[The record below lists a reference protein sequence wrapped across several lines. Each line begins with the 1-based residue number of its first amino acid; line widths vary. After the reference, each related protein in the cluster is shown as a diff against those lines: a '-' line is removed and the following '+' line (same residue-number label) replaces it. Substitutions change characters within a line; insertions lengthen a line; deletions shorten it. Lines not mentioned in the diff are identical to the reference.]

1 MHVVH
6 PVADE
11 WTEEYVAWAAQTQ
24 HVLLTA
30 PLATFLDVAVTD
42 QLRPVLVTLDGA
54 SLSPAVSLALRRAG
68 GHWAVRTDRGVF
80 DGLSGYRI
88 DAFED
93 LWRRSGTDRDRLPG
107 YDQVTP
113 DGVGVLMF
121 DVYAHSR
128 ATESTTVGDLAQATV
143 SALGGGDLALWGP
156 HEPLLEPWGV
166 PAVTAAARAG
176 MPVTAALHAWAPD
189 GSFVDV
195 SAARTRHGVLEQAKG
210 GVVVG
215 SYPRHLDDPVER
227 ASDALA
233 AVAERFRPTIGFVSL
248 AHFDAGPS
256 QTTTAKYP
264 EAPLAVLIG
273 PRAVYD
279 LELDLTALV
288 ERYDVSILGSG
299 RSPAV
304 VVRFSDPDVGLWA
317 QLLAFAYDVGA
328 ERVAAAAG
336 LGQEV

>member
-11 WTEEYVAWAAQTQ
+11 WTEEYVAWAAQTR

-30 PLATFLDVAVTD
+30 PLATFLDAAVTD

-54 SLSPAVSLALRRAG
+54 SLSPSVSLALRRAG
-68 GHWAVRTDRGVF
+68 GYWAVRTDHGVF

-93 LWRRSGTDRDRLPG
+93 LWCRSGTDRDRLPG
-107 YDQVTP
+107 YDHAAA

-128 ATESTTVGDLAQATV
+128 ATDATTVGELAQAAVT
-143 SALGGGDLALWGP
+143 ALGGGELALWGP
-156 HEPLLEPWGV
+156 HEPLLEPWSV

-176 MPVTAALHAWAPD
+176 MPVTAALHGWAPD

-210 GVVVG
+210 GVVLG
-215 SYPRHLDDPVER
+215 AYPRHIDDPVER
-227 ASDALA
+227 ASDALTVIA
-233 AVAERFRPTIGFVSL
+233 DRFRPTIGFVSL
-248 AHFDAGPS
+248 AQLDPGPS
-256 QTTTAKYP
+256 QTTTAKRP

-273 PRAVYD
+273 PRGVYD
-279 LELDLTALV
+279 LELDLPDLV
-288 ERYDVSILGSG
+288 ERHDVSILGSG

-317 QLLAFAYDVGA
+317 QLLAFAYDVGP
-328 ERVAAAAG
+328 ERIAAAAG
-336 LGQEV
+336 MDGEV